1 MAWNKFGPRTA
12 FALGKALQKH
22 TGVAELIASEN
33 NFGDSGGLS
42 LAFALCVNKSIGNLE
57 LQRCGL
63 GPNAAIAFADA
74 LRLSP
79 SIVKLDLSDNPIGPK
94 SATNLVSAVAF
105 VSQKQKAK
113 IEERALNMLAE
124 QRKRQEPDKETV
136 NASDIRG
143 KKSGETAGGSKKTYK
158 MKIEKNMS

>member
-63 GPNAAIAFADA
+63 GPNAAIAARRCVEIESFN
-74 LRLSP
+74 RE
-79 SIVKLDLSDNPIGPK
+79 IG
-94 SATNLVSAVAF
+94 SFGQSN
-105 VSQKQKAK
+105 
-113 IEERALNMLAE
+113 
-124 QRKRQEPDKETV
+124 
-136 NASDIRG
+136 
-143 KKSGETAGGSKKTYK
+143 
-158 MKIEKNMS
+158 